1 MFHISCSHSGFWFHT
16 LSHFAVTKRSHC
28 SLGTFLGD
36 RGHERRR
43 RRPSS
48 DICHRPA
55 VWSSWPS
62 NTSAEVLGDNEVK
75 TFISIEG
82 SRIWMRKSKGNQG
95 RYRIIDCTIYI
106 HHQFSSIIHY
116 ESSIIHHESSIIHQS
131 CIYIWCYSHTYK
143 DLLHQTVKT
152 YCYRQN
158 NFLLTSAPLIRSAS
172 KTSMSCLSFFLWA
185 RWFFTSF
192 IAWAL
197 QPLRFQVS
205 WPSDDFIGIPRQVD
219 VFLEDIH
226 HQQLLPLEAQACL
239 QGIQDTEHLDL
250 EHSPWPG
257 VHSEVVCPGMPRS
270 QEWYVLERKHN
281 KIPGN
286 NIRRTVKRLHDNPAH
301 INEIQRHLSICQKCP
316 HQQFELISLLWF
328 VLIAFPRILLCSSSK
343 FYVTQARLE
352 LPLFTHV
359 YMGNLYHHRFKH
371 YFPPTPSEAQRRS
384 LVHLGL

>member
-106 HHQFSSIIHY
+106 HHQFSSIIHS

-172 KTSMSCLSFFLWA
+172 KTSMSCLSFCERA
-185 RWFFTSF
+185 DSS
-192 IAWAL
+192 
-197 QPLRFQVS
+197 QVS
-205 WPSDDFIGIPRQVD
+205 SLEPCSLCDFKSPGLPMISSGYHGRWMSFSKISTINNCCLWRHKH
-219 VFLEDIH
+219 VFKEYK
-226 HQQLLPLEAQACL
+226 
-239 QGIQDTEHLDL
+239 T
-250 EHSPWPG
+250 
-257 VHSEVVCPGMPRS
+257 R
-270 QEWYVLERKHN
+270 
-281 KIPGN
+281 
-286 NIRRTVKRLHDNPAH
+286 NI
-301 INEIQRHLSICQKCP
+301 
-316 HQQFELISLLWF
+316 
-328 VLIAFPRILLCSSSK
+328 
-343 FYVTQARLE
+343 
-352 LPLFTHV
+352 
-359 YMGNLYHHRFKH
+359 
-371 YFPPTPSEAQRRS
+371 
-384 LVHLGL
+384 